1 MVYITVGGMNM
12 ANKWLMILLLV
23 SAPLCHA
30 EIISSVS
37 FNPSR
42 MGEYTYLKI
51 TDKANLKGGLNA
63 TTMNIN
69 SGGTVTMTTDNS
81 ARIYDVP
88 TVTGASGSAINMP
101 NTAFHGNTSNTYSS
115 YKSESTSAP
124 SGLLPSVAA
133 KGGTQTYN
141 NDSYIQTLDAV
152 NMLKQKVG
160 SLKGGTLEITG
171 NGGSTVGLYDSG
183 NTAGFH
189 LAGNDIPEPT
199 AAHTNTGTN
208 LTQCQ
213 LAWEKRKTSDSTP
226 KEVWLLALQN
236 CGSGAGG
243 CDDSLKEMC
252 VNPPAKQGD
261 LILLSTPGTWNAQ
274 TCECTCPSGSTLQS
288 SGYCQRSLKP
298 IDPVEPTEPTY
309 QWVMTDQG
317 FVGEGAVGSPMIN
330 NNCLQNCMSSSLSTI
345 ERDPMPSTK
354 EANAF
359 TPACS
364 SSTVGKTCVTQATV
378 TASGEKWDPNLN
390 NSGGFFL
397 KRYCPTYTCK
407 AVY

>member
-1 MVYITVGGMNM
+1 M
-12 ANKWLMILLLV
+12 KHILLFCLSLFLSV
-23 SAPLCHA
+23 PSFA

-51 TDKANLKGGLNA
+51 TDKANLKGGLKA

-69 SGGTVTMTTDNS
+69 SGGTVTMTTDTS
-81 ARIYDVP
+81 SRIYDVP

-115 YKSESTSAP
+115 YKSESTSAL
-124 SGLLPSVAA
+124 SGLLPSVTA

-160 SLKGGTLEITG
+160 TLKGGTLEITG

-236 CGSGAGG
+236 CGSGVGG

-252 VNPPAKQGD
+252 VNPPTNAV
-261 LILLSTPGTWNAQ
+261 LSTPGTWNAQ

-288 SGYCQRSLKP
+288 SGYCQRSLSP
-298 IDPVEPTEPTY
+298 VDPVDPVEPAEPTY
-309 QWVMTDQG
+309 QWVLTDQG
-317 FVGEGAVGSPMIN
+317 LENNVGN
-330 NNCLQNCMSSSLSTI
+330 NNVCYASCSTNFPNDFSGLPSTLAASVFVSSCKSSSDVGRTCHPGGPYTI
-345 ERDPMPSTK
+345 
-354 EANAF
+354 
-359 TPACS
+359 
-364 SSTVGKTCVTQATV
+364 
-378 TASGEKWDPNLN
+378 SGNK
-390 NSGGFFL
+390 
-397 KRYCPTYTCK
+397 YCPTYTCK

>member
-63 TTMNIN
+63 ATMNIN

-236 CGSGAGG
+236 CGSGVGG

-252 VNPPAKQGD
+252 VNPPTNAV
-261 LILLSTPGTWNAQ
+261 LSTPGTWNAQ

-288 SGYCQRSLKP
+288 SGYCQRSLSP
-298 IDPVEPTEPTY
+298 VDPVDPVEPAEPTY
-309 QWVMTDQG
+309 QWVLTDQG
-317 FVGEGAVGSPMIN
+317 LENNVGN
-330 NNCLQNCMSSSLSTI
+330 NNVCYASCSTNFPNDFSGLPSTLAASVFVSSCKSSSDVGRTCHPGGPYTI
-345 ERDPMPSTK
+345 
-354 EANAF
+354 
-359 TPACS
+359 
-364 SSTVGKTCVTQATV
+364 
-378 TASGEKWDPNLN
+378 SGNK
-390 NSGGFFL
+390 
-397 KRYCPTYTCK
+397 YCPTYTCK

>member
-1 MVYITVGGMNM
+1 
-12 ANKWLMILLLV
+12 
-23 SAPLCHA
+23 
-30 EIISSVS
+30 
-37 FNPSR
+37 

-171 NGGSTVGLYDSG
+171 NSGSTVGLYDSG

-189 LAGNDIPEPT
+189 LAGNEIPEPT
-199 AAHTNTGTN
+199 AAHTNTNTN
-208 LTQCQ
+208 LTGCQ
-213 LAWEKRKTSDSTP
+213 LVWEKRKTSDSP
-226 KEVWLLALQN
+226 AKEVYLLGLQGCN
-236 CGSGAGG
+236 GASSGA
-243 CDDSLKEMC
+243 CTSDSALVSNCK
-252 VNPPAKQGD
+252 G
-261 LILLSTPGTWNAQ
+261 SSGTWNYD
-274 TCECTCPSGSTLQS
+274 TCECTCPSGYLLTPSTQKCVKLTLPGGGGGSEPCIENPTCGQCLNPPQCS
-288 SGYCQRSLKP
+288 IIGYCKCYKTD
-298 IDPVEPTEPTY
+298 ITY
-309 QWVMTDQG
+309 
-317 FVGEGAVGSPMIN
+317 
-330 NNCLQNCMSSSLSTI
+330 
-345 ERDPMPSTK
+345 
-354 EANAF
+354 
-359 TPACS
+359 
-364 SSTVGKTCVTQATV
+364 
-378 TASGEKWDPNLN
+378 
-390 NSGGFFL
+390 
-397 KRYCPTYTCK
+397 
-407 AVY
+407 

>member
-1 MVYITVGGMNM
+1 M
-12 ANKWLMILLLV
+12 KHILLFCLSLFLSV
-23 SAPLCHA
+23 PSFA

-101 NTAFHGNTSNTYSS
+101 NTAFHGNTSNTYSG
-115 YKSESTSAP
+115 YTSESTSAP

-160 SLKGGTLEITG
+160 SLKGGTLEVTG

-236 CGSGAGG
+236 CGGGAGG

-252 VNPPAKQGD
+252 VNPPTNAV
-261 LILLSTPGTWNAQ
+261 LSTPGTWNAQ
-274 TCECTCPSGSTLQS
+274 TCTCICPSGSTLDS
-288 SGYCQRSLKP
+288 SGYCLRSAEP
-298 IDPVEPTEPTY
+298 MDPMGPTY
-309 QWVMTDQG
+309 QWVLTDQG
-317 FVGEGAVGSPMIN
+317 LENNLGN
-330 NNCLQNCMSSSLSTI
+330 NNVCYASCMMASTVNFSSGLPSTLAASVFVSSCKSSSDVGRTCHPGGPYTI
-345 ERDPMPSTK
+345 
-354 EANAF
+354 
-359 TPACS
+359 
-364 SSTVGKTCVTQATV
+364 
-378 TASGEKWDPNLN
+378 SGNK
-390 NSGGFFL
+390 
-397 KRYCPTYTCK
+397 YCPTYTCK

>member
-1 MVYITVGGMNM
+1 M
-12 ANKWLMILLLV
+12 KHILLFCLSLFLSV
-23 SAPLCHA
+23 PSFA

-288 SGYCQRSLKP
+288 SGYCQRSLSP
-298 IDPVEPTEPTY
+298 VDPVDPVEPAEPTY
-309 QWVMTDQG
+309 QWVLTSEGYQG
-317 FVGEGAVGSPMIN
+317 EAVSNSVSGSL
-330 NNCLQNCMSSSLSTI
+330 NCAASCAITATASLPFGKYQIPSSH
-345 ERDPMPSTK
+345 
-354 EANAF
+354 EANYF
-359 TPACS
+359 VPPCS
-364 SSTVGKTCVTQATV
+364 SSNVGHTCTTQVKINSQT
-378 TASGEKWDPNLN
+378 GELYRDDLAE
-390 NSGGFFL
+390 GGVMI
-397 KRYCPTYTCK
+397 KSYCPKYQCQ

>member
-1 MVYITVGGMNM
+1 M

-69 SGGTVTMTTDNS
+69 SGGTVTMTTDTS
-81 ARIYDVP
+81 SRIYDVP

-124 SGLLPSVAA
+124 SGLLPSVTA

-160 SLKGGTLEITG
+160 TLKGGTLEITG

-236 CGSGAGG
+236 CGGGAGG

-288 SGYCQRSLKP
+288 SGYCQRSLSP
-298 IDPVEPTEPTY
+298 VDPVDPVEPAEPTY
-309 QWVMTDQG
+309 QWVLTDQG
-317 FVGEGAVGSPMIN
+317 LENNIGNDNVCYASCMMASTVNFSSGLPSTLAASVFVPS
-330 NNCLQNCMSSSLSTI
+330 CSKSSSDVGRTCHPGGPYTI
-345 ERDPMPSTK
+345 
-354 EANAF
+354 
-359 TPACS
+359 
-364 SSTVGKTCVTQATV
+364 
-378 TASGEKWDPNLN
+378 SGNK
-390 NSGGFFL
+390 
-397 KRYCPTYTCK
+397 YCPTYTCK

>member
-1 MVYITVGGMNM
+1 M
-12 ANKWLMILLLV
+12 KHILLFCLSLFLSV
-23 SAPLCHA
+23 PSFA

-63 TTMNIN
+63 ATMNIN

-160 SLKGGTLEITG
+160 TLKGGTLEVTG

-236 CGSGAGG
+236 CGSGEGG

-252 VNPPAKQGD
+252 VNPPTKQGN
-261 LILLSTPGTWNAQ
+261 LILLSTPGTWNSQ

-288 SGYCQRSLKP
+288 SGYCQRGLKP
-298 IDPVEPTEPTY
+298 IDPVDPVEPTEPTY
-309 QWVMTDQG
+309 QWVLTDQG
-317 FVGEGAVGSPMIN
+317 LENNTGN
-330 NNCLQNCMSSSLSTI
+330 NNVCFISCAINSTVDFSSGLPSTLAASVFVSSCKSSSDVGRTCKPGGPYTI
-345 ERDPMPSTK
+345 
-354 EANAF
+354 
-359 TPACS
+359 
-364 SSTVGKTCVTQATV
+364 
-378 TASGEKWDPNLN
+378 SGNK
-390 NSGGFFL
+390 
-397 KRYCPTYTCK
+397 YCPTYTCK

>member
-1 MVYITVGGMNM
+1 M
-12 ANKWLMILLLV
+12 KHILLFCLSLFLSV
-23 SAPLCHA
+23 PSFA

-115 YKSESTSAP
+115 YKSESTSVP
-124 SGLLPSVAA
+124 SGLLPSVRV

-160 SLKGGTLEITG
+160 SLKGGTLEVTG

-226 KEVWLLALQN
+226 KEVWLLALTN
-236 CGSGAGG
+236 CGGNTGGSCDSYEAQKCEQPQNSQAQAGIWN
-243 CDDSLKEMC
+243 DS
-252 VNPPAKQGD
+252 
-261 LILLSTPGTWNAQ
+261 S
-274 TCECTCPSGSTLQS
+274 CTCSCPSQTVYDASELECLPSG
-288 SGYCQRSLKP
+288 G
-298 IDPVEPTEPTY
+298 
-309 QWVMTDQG
+309 
-317 FVGEGAVGSPMIN
+317 GSDSES
-330 NNCLQNCMSSSLSTI
+330 CTWQ
-345 ERDPMPSTK
+345 
-354 EANAF
+354 
-359 TPACS
+359 
-364 SSTVGKTCVTQATV
+364 TVA
-378 TASGEKWDPNLN
+378 
-390 NSGGFFL
+390 
-397 KRYCPTYTCK
+397 TYTCDTSVPSS
-407 AVY
+407 ACSGYSQCSVNDYCPGRGIEVEACI

>member
-1 MVYITVGGMNM
+1 M
-12 ANKWLMILLLV
+12 KHILLFCLSLFLSV
-23 SAPLCHA
+23 PSFA

-152 NMLKQKVG
+152 NMLKQKVAA
-160 SLKGGTLEITG
+160 LKGGTLEITG
-171 NGGSTVGLYDSG
+171 NNGSTVGLYDSG

-226 KEVWLLALQN
+226 KEVWLLALTN
-236 CGSGAGG
+236 CGGNTGGSCDSYEAQKCEQPQNSQAQAGIWN
-243 CDDSLKEMC
+243 DS
-252 VNPPAKQGD
+252 
-261 LILLSTPGTWNAQ
+261 S
-274 TCECTCPSGSTLQS
+274 CTCSCPSQTVYDASELECLPSG
-288 SGYCQRSLKP
+288 G
-298 IDPVEPTEPTY
+298 
-309 QWVMTDQG
+309 
-317 FVGEGAVGSPMIN
+317 GSDSES
-330 NNCLQNCMSSSLSTI
+330 CTWQ
-345 ERDPMPSTK
+345 
-354 EANAF
+354 
-359 TPACS
+359 
-364 SSTVGKTCVTQATV
+364 TVA
-378 TASGEKWDPNLN
+378 
-390 NSGGFFL
+390 
-397 KRYCPTYTCK
+397 TYTCDTSVPSS
-407 AVY
+407 ACSGYSQCSVNDYCPGRGIEVEACI

>member
-1 MVYITVGGMNM
+1 
-12 ANKWLMILLLV
+12 
-23 SAPLCHA
+23 
-30 EIISSVS
+30 
-37 FNPSR
+37 

-160 SLKGGTLEITG
+160 SLKGGTLEVTG

-261 LILLSTPGTWNAQ
+261 LILLSTPGTWNSQ

-288 SGYCQRSLKP
+288 SGYCKRSLSP
-298 IDPVEPTEPTY
+298 VDPVDPVEPTEPTY
-309 QWVMTDQG
+309 KWVMTDQG
-317 FVGEGAVGSPMIN
+317 LENNAGN
-330 NNCLQNCMSSSLSTI
+330 NNVCYSSCAINSMVDFSSGLPSTLAASVFVSSCKSSSDVGRTCKPGGPYTI
-345 ERDPMPSTK
+345 
-354 EANAF
+354 
-359 TPACS
+359 
-364 SSTVGKTCVTQATV
+364 
-378 TASGEKWDPNLN
+378 SGNK
-390 NSGGFFL
+390 
-397 KRYCPTYTCK
+397 YCPTYTCK

>member
-1 MVYITVGGMNM
+1 M
-12 ANKWLMILLLV
+12 KHILLFCLSLFLSV
-23 SAPLCHA
+23 PSFA

-51 TDKANLKGGLNA
+51 TDKANLKGGLKA

-69 SGGTVTMTTDNS
+69 SGGTVTMTTDTS
-81 ARIYDVP
+81 SRIYDVP

-124 SGLLPSVAA
+124 SGLLPSVTA

-160 SLKGGTLEITG
+160 TLKGGTLEITG

-236 CGSGAGG
+236 CGGGAGG
-243 CDDSLKEMC
+243 CESDPTLVESC
-252 VNPPAKQGD
+252 TNP
-261 LILLSTPGTWNAQ
+261 LEVSTYTPGVWDYD
-274 TCECTCPSGSTLQS
+274 TCQCTCPDGYSLNAFDMCFKGGFSGGGGGSEPCIENPTCGQCLNPPQCS
-288 SGYCQRSLKP
+288 MIGYCRCLNTD
-298 IDPVEPTEPTY
+298 ITY
-309 QWVMTDQG
+309 
-317 FVGEGAVGSPMIN
+317 
-330 NNCLQNCMSSSLSTI
+330 
-345 ERDPMPSTK
+345 
-354 EANAF
+354 
-359 TPACS
+359 
-364 SSTVGKTCVTQATV
+364 
-378 TASGEKWDPNLN
+378 
-390 NSGGFFL
+390 
-397 KRYCPTYTCK
+397 
-407 AVY
+407 

>member
-1 MVYITVGGMNM
+1 M
-12 ANKWLMILLLV
+12 KQILLFCLSLFLSV
-23 SAPLCHA
+23 PSFA

-124 SGLLPSVAA
+124 SGLLPSVTA

-199 AAHTNTGTN
+199 AAHTNTNTN
-208 LTQCQ
+208 LTGCQ
-213 LAWEKRKTSDSTP
+213 LVWEKRKTSDSTP

-261 LILLSTPGTWNAQ
+261 LILLSTPGTWNSQ

-298 IDPVEPTEPTY
+298 IDPVEPAEPTY
-309 QWVMTDQG
+309 QWVLTSEGYM
-317 FVGEGAVGSPMIN
+317 GEAMSNSVSGSL
-330 NNCLQNCMSSSLSTI
+330 NCAISCAITATASLPFGKYQIPSSH
-345 ERDPMPSTK
+345 
-354 EANAF
+354 EANYF
-359 TPACS
+359 VPPCS
-364 SSTVGKTCVTQATV
+364 SSNVGHTCTTQVKINSQT
-378 TASGEKWDPNLN
+378 GELYRDDLAE
-390 NSGGFFL
+390 GGVMI
-397 KRYCPTYTCK
+397 KSYCPKYQCQ

>member
-1 MVYITVGGMNM
+1 
-12 ANKWLMILLLV
+12 
-23 SAPLCHA
+23 
-30 EIISSVS
+30 
-37 FNPSR
+37 

-171 NGGSTVGLYDSG
+171 NSGSTVGLYDSG

-236 CGSGAGG
+236 CGSGEGG

-252 VNPPAKQGD
+252 VNPPAKQGN
-261 LILLSTPGTWNAQ
+261 LILLSTPGTWNSQ

-288 SGYCQRSLKP
+288 SGYCQRSLSP
-298 IDPVEPTEPTY
+298 VDPVDPVEPAEPTY
-309 QWVMTDQG
+309 QWVLTSEGYQG
-317 FVGEGAVGSPMIN
+317 EAMSNSVSGSL
-330 NNCLQNCMSSSLSTI
+330 NCAASCAITATASLPFGKYQIPSSH
-345 ERDPMPSTK
+345 
-354 EANAF
+354 EANYF
-359 TPACS
+359 VPPCS
-364 SSTVGKTCVTQATV
+364 SSNVGHTCATQVKINSQT
-378 TASGEKWDPNLN
+378 GELYRDDLAE
-390 NSGGFFL
+390 GGVMI
-397 KRYCPTYTCK
+397 KSYCPKYQCQ

>member
-1 MVYITVGGMNM
+1 
-12 ANKWLMILLLV
+12 
-23 SAPLCHA
+23 
-30 EIISSVS
+30 
-37 FNPSR
+37 

-236 CGSGAGG
+236 CGGG
-243 CDDSLKEMC
+243 SSSSDEEECDSSSQQLCEDC
-252 VNPPAKQGD
+252 G
-261 LILLSTPGTWNAQ
+261 GTWSSR
-274 TCECTCPSGSTLQS
+274 CTCDCGFYNGNSCQFVSGKGCRCGGLW
-288 SGYCQRSLKP
+288 RS
-298 IDPVEPTEPTY
+298 
-309 QWVMTDQG
+309 
-317 FVGEGAVGSPMIN
+317 
-330 NNCLQNCMSSSLSTI
+330 C
-345 ERDPMPSTK
+345 R
-354 EANAF
+354 
-359 TPACS
+359 
-364 SSTVGKTCVTQATV
+364 
-378 TASGEKWDPNLN
+378 
-390 NSGGFFL
+390 
-397 KRYCPTYTCK
+397 
-407 AVY
+407 

>member
-1 MVYITVGGMNM
+1 M
-12 ANKWLMILLLV
+12 KRILLFCLSLFLSV
-23 SAPLCHA
+23 PSFA

-236 CGSGAGG
+236 CGSGVGG

-252 VNPPAKQGD
+252 VNPPTNAV
-261 LILLSTPGTWNAQ
+261 LSTPGTWNAQ

-288 SGYCQRSLKP
+288 SGYCQRSLSP
-298 IDPVEPTEPTY
+298 VDPVDPVEPAEPTY
-309 QWVMTDQG
+309 QWVLTSEGYQG
-317 FVGEGAVGSPMIN
+317 EAMSNSVSGSL
-330 NNCLQNCMSSSLSTI
+330 NCAASCAITATASLPFGKYQIPSSH
-345 ERDPMPSTK
+345 
-354 EANAF
+354 EANYF
-359 TPACS
+359 VPPCS
-364 SSTVGKTCVTQATV
+364 SSNVGHTCTTQVKINSQT
-378 TASGEKWDPNLN
+378 GELYRDDNLTET
-390 NSGGFFL
+390 GGVMI
-397 KRYCPTYTCK
+397 KSYCPKYQCQ

>member
-1 MVYITVGGMNM
+1 M
-12 ANKWLMILLLV
+12 KHILLFCLSLFLSV
-23 SAPLCHA
+23 PSFA

-115 YKSESTSAP
+115 YKSESTSVP
-124 SGLLPSVAA
+124 SGLLPSVRV

-160 SLKGGTLEITG
+160 SLKGGTLEVTG

-226 KEVWLLALQN
+226 KGVWLLALQN
-236 CGSGAGG
+236 CGSGEGG
-243 CDDSLKEMC
+243 CDDSLKEKC
-252 VNPPAKQGD
+252 ENPPAKEGD
-261 LILLSTPGTWNAQ
+261 LIVSTPGTWNSQ
-274 TCECTCPSGSTLQS
+274 TCTCICPSGSTLDS
-288 SGYCQRSLKP
+288 SGYCLRSAEP
-298 IDPVEPTEPTY
+298 MDPMGPTY
-309 QWVMTDQG
+309 QWVLTKE
-317 FVGEGAVGSPMIN
+317 GEVN
-330 NNCLQNCMSSSLSTI
+330 NIGYNNFCLSTCAMTSYVNFSLGLPKTLAASVFD
-345 ERDPMPSTK
+345 EPPSCKSRSDVGQTC
-354 EANAF
+354 NPGGPF
-359 TPACS
+359 TIN
-364 SSTVGKTCVTQATV
+364 GNK
-378 TASGEKWDPNLN
+378 
-390 NSGGFFL
+390 
-397 KRYCPTYTCK
+397 YCPTYTCQAK
-407 AVY
+407 